1 MIEFR
6 MPSLGAD
13 MEDGVFVEWRVAP
26 GEPVTRGQ
34 VICVVETQK
43 GAIEVEIWDTG
54 TMARLVAEP
63 GQRIP
68 VGRTMA
74 IVATADEDWH
84 AVATSTA
91 TLAVPAAAP
100 AAVAAPTPRAPAPPP
115 PAPAAP
121 AAGLPARPVSAP
133 PTSPAATGRPALPP
147 RASPAARRR
156 AAELGV
162 DLDALAAAT
171 AGAPINVADV
181 EQAAASGAAPGAAI
195 PSAGPVC
202 APGAAAAPAAASP
215 EAAMRAAIAAAM
227 TRSKREIPHYYLGS
241 EIEVEHAL
249 QWLENFN
256 ASRPLADRVL
266 FAALALRAVALALR
280 AVPDLNGQFVGG
292 RFRRSEAIHVGVV
305 TSLRGG
311 GVVVPAV
318 HDADRL
324 TLPELMASLRDVVAR
339 ARSGR
344 LRSSD
349 LADST
354 ITLTNL
360 GDLGVETVFGVIY
373 PPQVAL
379 VGLGRVFPRATV
391 RDGAIAATRAVNATL
406 SGDHRVTDGLAGA
419 RFLAALRARF
429 DDPEAP

>member
-26 GEPVTRGQ
+26 GERVARGQ
-34 VICVVETQK
+34 VACVVETQK
-43 GAIEVEIWDTG
+43 GAIEVEIWDAG
-54 TMARLVAEP
+54 TVARLLAEP

-74 IVATADEDWH
+74 IVAAEGEDWQ
-84 AVATSTA
+84 AVAASSATA
-91 TLAVPAAAP
+91 TAPAGAPAITTAAAAAVPAATAGPAMQAP
-100 AAVAAPTPRAPAPPP
+100 V
-115 PAPAAP
+115 
-121 AAGLPARPVSAP
+121 
-133 PTSPAATGRPALPP
+133 SPAAAARPAARPGLPP
-147 RASPAARRR
+147 RASPAARKR

-162 DLDALAAAT
+162 DLDALAAVT
-171 AGAPINVADV
+171 GGAPINVADV
-181 EQAAASGAAPGAAI
+181 ERAAAAPPAPVPAPSAAPSAGPAAAQARPAGGAPGAA
-195 PSAGPVC
+195 P
-202 APGAAAAPAAASP
+202 SP

-227 TRSKREIPHYYLGS
+227 ARSKREIPHYYLGT
-241 EIEVEHAL
+241 EIDVERAL
-249 QWLENFN
+249 QWLERFN
-256 ASRPLADRVL
+256 EGRPLAGRVL
-266 FAALALRAVALALR
+266 FAAFALRAVALALR
-280 AVPDLNGQFVGG
+280 AVPDLNGQFVDG

-311 GVVVPAV
+311 GIVVPAV

-324 TLPELMASLRDVVAR
+324 ELPELMASLRDVLAR

-354 ITLTNL
+354 ITVTNL
-360 GDLGVETVFGVIY
+360 GDLGVETVYGVIY

-379 VGLGRVFPRATV
+379 VGLGRVLARPTV
-391 RDGAIAATRAVNATL
+391 RDGAIVATRTMNATL
-406 SGDHRVTDGLAGA
+406 SGDHRVTDGLTGA
-419 RFLAALRARF
+419 RFLSALRERF
-429 DDPEAP
+429 EHPEAP